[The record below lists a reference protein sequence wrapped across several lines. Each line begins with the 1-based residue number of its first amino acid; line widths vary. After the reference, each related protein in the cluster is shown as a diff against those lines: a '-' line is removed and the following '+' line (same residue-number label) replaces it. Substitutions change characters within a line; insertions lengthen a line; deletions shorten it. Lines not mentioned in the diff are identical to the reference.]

1 MSWFEDWFDSPLYEF
16 LYAYRDEEEANQ
28 LADLIE
34 NHISPETY
42 PEVVDVGCGR
52 GRHSRSLAERG
63 YSVTGFDLSPKA
75 IEKARK
81 IADERKLSNVRFLI
95 NDMRTPLP
103 ETFDA
108 AVNLF
113 TTFGYFIDEQ
123 ENVKVLKS
131 VRAMLKPNGLFLID
145 FMNAKKVEQEL
156 KAEEHGVHKGIEY
169 SIRRYIQDGC
179 VYKEI
184 QFKGE
189 VIDGMR
195 TYTERVR
202 LFDKEWFIQ
211 KLNQTGFSP
220 LKIWG
225 DYSGKP
231 FDEANSPRLIIL
243 SRREEEG

>member
-34 NHISPETY
+34 NHISPEKY
-42 PEVVDVGCGR
+42 PSVVDVGCGR

-63 YSVTGFDLSPKA
+63 YSVTGFDLSPQA
-75 IEKARK
+75 IQKAREL
-81 IADERKLSNVRFLI
+81 ADERNLTNISFII

-131 VRAMLKPNGLFLID
+131 VRAMLKPDGLFLID
-145 FMNAKKVEQEL
+145 FMNAKKVEQQL
-156 KAEEHGVHKGIEY
+156 KPEEHGVHKGIEY
-169 SIRRYIQDGC
+169 GIRRYIQDGC

-184 QFKGE
+184 KFRGE
-189 VIDGMR
+189 VIDGTR

-202 LFDKEWFIQ
+202 LFDKEWFIE
-211 KLNQTGFSP
+211 KLNQTVFSP
-220 LKIWG
+220 LNIWG

-231 FDEANSPRLIIL
+231 FDEDNSPRLIIL
-243 SRREEEG
+243 SRRQEQE